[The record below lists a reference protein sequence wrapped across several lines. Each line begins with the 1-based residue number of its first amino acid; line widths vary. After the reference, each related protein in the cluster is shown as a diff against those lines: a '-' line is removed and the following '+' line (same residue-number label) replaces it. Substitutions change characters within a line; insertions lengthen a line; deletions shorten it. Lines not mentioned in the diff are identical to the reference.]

1 MTGYVTAPSGTITG
15 SPVTG
20 TGKQVTFTYN
30 QENVQSYQIGLTAN
44 LRAVSSVG
52 LSDITTSCQ
61 VLQNAVSFV
70 LNAGEDK
77 ECNATASTVQVSFE
91 SNRNGKP
98 WEPTFS
104 TDTSMATI
112 GSITQ
117 SGTMFYV
124 NVNVLENKNSSNR
137 NIVVTATQTRSGG
150 TTATATV
157 TITQAAAAAPNLP
170 LAGVVL
176 GECMYTD
183 DNLSNVRYS
192 LYFTAKDTTKY
203 QGGTLPNVVIQLNT
217 KPNGSGSVLGT
228 PRNLGDITVSK
239 GTQSSTYSGTFN
251 AGGRVAYLLV
261 YWNDTLQFYTAVEEY
276 IPE

>member
-1 MTGYVTAPSGTITG
+1 
-15 SPVTG
+15 
-20 TGKQVTFTYN
+20 
-30 QENVQSYQIGLTAN
+30 
-44 LRAVSSVG
+44 
-52 LSDITTSCQ
+52 
-61 VLQNAVSFV
+61 
-70 LNAGEDK
+70 
-77 ECNATASTVQVSFE
+77 
-91 SNRNGKP
+91 
-98 WEPTFS
+98 
-104 TDTSMATI
+104 MATI

-176 GECMYTD
+176 NECVYTD

-192 LYFTAKDTTKY
+192 LYFTAKDSTKY
-203 QGGTLPNVVIQLNT
+203 QGGTLKNVVVQLNT
-217 KPNGSGSVLGT
+217 KPNGSGSVLGS
-228 PRNLGDITVSK
+228 PRNLGNISVAK
-239 GTQSSTYSGTFN
+239 GSQSSTYSGTFN